1 MEYKLLSEVSVY
13 RKDRIGSDKVNK
25 GNYISTENMLSNRGG
40 VENAT
45 TVASAKTFPA
55 YKKGDILLSNI
66 RPYFKKIWYATQ
78 EGGCSNDVLVVKAGK
93 TVDSKFLY
101 YVLSDNNFFNY
112 STVTSKGTKMPRGSK
127 NAIMKYWVPNL
138 DLPTQKKIADIL
150 SSYDKLINSD
160 KQTLN
165 ETSPLQ
171 KLQNN
176 LRSTFFSQLEIEPF
190 SEDFHTVLKIYE
202 RKLIQDDGELIVL
215 PKSKYTP
222 RDIITQGSGYLQWLS
237 IFSILY
243 SSNID
248 ILLLDEPDAHLHA
261 SLQSELLNQ
270 LRQAVENDQE
280 KQILVSTHSVEM
292 IKQAPLEIIFSMDTR
307 KYLSEETSRVA
318 TLAGI
323 GSEYFPK
330 IDLLKRYKR
339 LIFVENESDKK
350 ILSILGNICGIT
362 LPDEIVYWANTDDHA
377 TRRRIFDNLKAIIPD
392 LKCVSLRDRDMDN
405 PDVVGNGLKYK
416 AITLPVDSPILLL
429 QWRRKNIE
437 SYLLCP
443 RAIAEAA
450 EKSVEEVKQHI
461 QQKFA
466 LAIDDDG
473 YAEATPPDAIITC
486 DGKKVF
492 TKETDGLEVA
502 FGCNKYDVAKK
513 MTSAEVPEDIK
524 VFLTQV
530 KTLFSV

>member
-1 MEYKLLSEVSVY
+1 MNCNEGWP
-13 RKDRIGSDKVNK
+13 IGSAFAERRAFLGRGMAGSVIRNMIYDLYLEDKK
-25 GNYISTENMLSNRGG
+25 MRDT
-40 VENAT
+40 
-45 TVASAKTFPA
+45 
-55 YKKGDILLSNI
+55 LL
-66 RPYFKKIWYATQ
+66 
-78 EGGCSNDVLVVKAGK
+78 AGK
-93 TVDSKFLY
+93 KR
-101 YVLSDNNFFNY
+101 LS
-112 STVTSKGTKMPRGSK
+112 
-127 NAIMKYWVPNL
+127 
-138 DLPTQKKIADIL
+138 
-150 SSYDKLINSD
+150 NSD

-176 LRSTFFSQLEIEPF
+176 LRSTFSSQLEIEPF
-190 SEDFHTVLKIYE
+190 SEDFHTVLRVYE
-202 RKLIQDDGELIVL
+202 RKLIQDGGELTVL
-215 PKSKYTP
+215 HKSKYTP

-350 ILSILGNICGIT
+350 I
-362 LPDEIVYWANTDDHA
+362 
-377 TRRRIFDNLKAIIPD
+377 NLFC
-392 LKCVSLRDRDMDN
+392 L
-405 PDVVGNGLKYK
+405 
-416 AITLPVDSPILLL
+416 
-429 QWRRKNIE
+429 
-437 SYLLCP
+437 
-443 RAIAEAA
+443 
-450 EKSVEEVKQHI
+450 H
-461 QQKFA
+461 
-466 LAIDDDG
+466 
-473 YAEATPPDAIITC
+473 
-486 DGKKVF
+486 
-492 TKETDGLEVA
+492 
-502 FGCNKYDVAKK
+502 
-513 MTSAEVPEDIK
+513 
-524 VFLTQV
+524 
-530 KTLFSV
+530 

>member
-1 MEYKLLSEVSVY
+1 MLEIGLSVVNDRLFIRVTDSNLCNQDHLLTVVYLPTFAGILPKENKATIAERRAFLGRGMAGSVIRNMIY
-13 RKDRIGSDKVNK
+13 DLYLEDKK
-25 GNYISTENMLSNRGG
+25 MRDT
-40 VENAT
+40 
-45 TVASAKTFPA
+45 
-55 YKKGDILLSNI
+55 LL
-66 RPYFKKIWYATQ
+66 
-78 EGGCSNDVLVVKAGK
+78 AGK
-93 TVDSKFLY
+93 KR
-101 YVLSDNNFFNY
+101 LS
-112 STVTSKGTKMPRGSK
+112 
-127 NAIMKYWVPNL
+127 
-138 DLPTQKKIADIL
+138 
-150 SSYDKLINSD
+150 NSD

-176 LRSTFFSQLEIEPF
+176 LRSTFSSQLEIEPF
-190 SEDFHTVLKIYE
+190 SEDFHTVLRIYE
-202 RKLIQDDGELIVL
+202 RKLIQNDGELTVL
-215 PKSKYTP
+215 HKSKYTP

-350 ILSILGNICGIT
+350 ILSILVI
-362 LPDEIVYWANTDDHA
+362 Y
-377 TRRRIFDNLKAIIPD
+377 
-392 LKCVSLRDRDMDN
+392 
-405 PDVVGNGLKYK
+405 VV
-416 AITLPVDSPILLL
+416 
-429 QWRRKNIE
+429 
-437 SYLLCP
+437 LLCLMKLY
-443 RAIAEAA
+443 IG
-450 EKSVEEVKQHI
+450 QI
-461 QQKFA
+461 LTIMQQEGEF
-466 LAIDDDG
+466 L
-473 YAEATPPDAIITC
+473 II
-486 DGKKVF
+486 
-492 TKETDGLEVA
+492 
-502 FGCNKYDVAKK
+502 
-513 MTSAEVPEDIK
+513 
-524 VFLTQV
+524 
-530 KTLFSV
+530 